1 MTAARYSIGLC
12 SLVFLAHTAMAD
24 PFVESISPPVL
35 EVGKVTRITL
45 VGREL
50 VNAEGLWFSV
60 PGLSAKPIESGAE
73 RAVFDVTAAK
83 TAPVGVAGLR
93 IATRNGL
100 GNACL
105 ILVDDLP
112 VRSRGD
118 GENPVKLTLPTAVWG
133 TLRDATLDRYTIEVT
148 AGATLSFEAV
158 ANRLGKDSDPLIIIR
173 NSAGKVVA
181 ERDNDPGLYFDCRF
195 SHTFEKAGA
204 HTVEIR
210 DARFQGNEHHKYV
223 LRIGKFPA
231 LRVATAPAKGN
242 GAPGLAFSVLKGDEG
257 SAWVPEWTSGLP
269 VTVAPSPW
277 STDARRVGNSSP
289 RSIRKPFST
298 IEPLLMGHGLQ
309 AMPATVP
316 GELLGGIAQ
325 PAWKPAF
332 ALKLTKGQKI
342 YVRGEAKSL
351 NSPADPEIIVLDR
364 TGREQ
369 RRTGDADVELPFDY
383 TAPNDGEYR
392 LVVRDRQHDGGPDFA
407 VRLAVRS
414 DSFPPKLTA
423 EVEGLTVPQGS
434 YQPVPILVTRFG
446 TTGPIKLSLRGA
458 PPGLKLTPSEIGE
471 KENAVVCKLEA
482 DGTASLALHTIQI
495 IAEAGTESVI
505 VTTQPLIDKKKQNV
519 DLIPIALRDDQRRLP
534 PSVADRFAVFIT
546 PPAPFTFELPQA
558 LVTLPRYQKAPIPTA
573 TMRIAGFDGPIR
585 FEARGGQ
592 LADKNE
598 GRTRVY
604 AEFPDATTKQPN
616 GSGMA
621 VSKILSNTVKARIDV
636 SATGTHSG
644 RQVTLI
650 RTFELDLVSAFK
662 ITPES
667 PKLMLAPGETGT
679 VRLLVERVPSFDGP
693 VLLHLNPQ
701 DGLQFEE
708 SVQVAKGQKIV
719 EIKVVASATAGD
731 RRGNLQINASATVD
745 GYEEEVRVPNVEIEV
760 KAVVPKKDK

>member
-1 MTAARYSIGLC
+1 MTAIR
-12 SLVFLAHTAMAD
+12 SLLGAFAFALLAQFASAD

-35 EVGKVTRITL
+35 EIAKVTRITL
-45 VGREL
+45 VGKEL
-50 VNAEGLWFSV
+50 ANAEGLWFSV
-60 PGLSAKPIESGAE
+60 PGLTAKPIESGAE
-73 RAVFDVTAAK
+73 RAVFDVTTAK

-100 GNACL
+100 GNTCL
-105 ILVDDLP
+105 FLIDDLP
-112 VRSRGD
+112 VRPRGD
-118 GENPVKLTLPTAVWG
+118 GENPAKLSLPTAVWG
-133 TLRDATLDRYTIEVT
+133 TLREATLDRYSIDVV
-148 AGATLSFEAV
+148 AGATLTFEAV
-158 ANRLGKDSDPLIIIR
+158 ANRLGKDSDPLIVIR

-195 SHTFEKAGA
+195 AHTFEKAGT

-210 DARFQGNEHHKYV
+210 DARYQGNEHNKYV

-231 LRVATAPAKGN
+231 MQVATSPGK
-242 GAPGLAFSVLKGDEG
+242 GAPGLAFGVVKGEEG
-257 SAWVPEWTSGLP
+257 SAWVPEWTSALP
-269 VTVAPSPW
+269 SIVAPTPW
-277 STDARRVGNSSP
+277 SFDSRRVGNSSS
-289 RSIRKPFST
+289 RSIRRPFSVL
-298 IEPLLMGHGLQ
+298 EPLLINSGLQ

-316 GELLGGIAQ
+316 GELLGVIAQ
-325 PAWKPAF
+325 PGWMPAF
-332 ALKLTKGQKI
+332 AIRLTKGQKV

-351 NSPADPEIIVLDR
+351 NSPADAEIIVLDR

-369 RRTGDADVELPFDY
+369 RRTGDSDVELPFDT

-407 VRLAVRS
+407 VRLSVRN
-414 DSFPPKLTA
+414 DPFPPKLIA
-423 EVEGLTVPQGS
+423 DVEGLTIPQGS

-446 TTGPIKLSLRGA
+446 TPTPIKLSLRGA

-471 KENAVVCKLEA
+471 KETSVVCRLEA
-482 DGTASLALHTIQI
+482 DGMAAPGLHTVQI
-495 IAEAGTESVI
+495 VAEAGTESVL
-505 VTTQPLIDKKKQNV
+505 VTTQPLIDKRKINV
-519 DLIPIALRDDQRRLP
+519 DLIPIALREDQRRLP
-534 PSVADRFAVFIT
+534 PSVADRFAVFVT

-558 LVTLPRYQKAPIPTA
+558 LVTLPRYQKAPISTA
-573 TMRIAGFDGPIR
+573 TTRSAGFEGPIR

-604 AEFPDATTKQPN
+604 AEFPEATAKQPN
-616 GSGMA
+616 VSGTAM
-621 VSKILSNTVKARIDV
+621 SKILSNTAKARIDV

-662 ITPES
+662 IAPEAT
-667 PKLMLAPGETGT
+667 KLMLAPGETGT
-679 VRLLVERVPSFDGP
+679 VRLLLDRVPSFDGP

-708 SVQVAKGQKIV
+708 TVQVAKGQKSV
-719 EIKVVASATAGD
+719 EIKVVASATAAD

-760 KAVVPKKDK
+760 KAPKK

>member
-1 MTAARYSIGLC
+1 MTAIRTLLGTLTFAL
-12 SLVFLAHTAMAD
+12 LAQAAAAD

-45 VGREL
+45 AGREL
-50 VNAEGLWFSV
+50 ANAEGLWFSV
-60 PGLSAKPIESGAE
+60 LGLSAKPIESGAE
-73 RAVFDVTAAK
+73 RAVFDVTTAK

-105 ILVDDLP
+105 FLIDDLP
-112 VRSRGD
+112 VRPRGD
-118 GENPVKLTLPTAVWG
+118 GENPVKLALPVSTWG
-133 TLRDATLDRYTIEVT
+133 TLREATLDRYSIEVA

-158 ANRLGKDSDPLIIIR
+158 ANRFGKDSDPLITIR
-173 NSAGKVVA
+173 DPAGKVVA
-181 ERDNDPGLYFDCRF
+181 ERDNDSGLYFDCRF
-195 SHTFEKAGA
+195 AHTFEKAGS

-210 DARFQGNEHHKYV
+210 DARYQGNEHHKYV

-231 LRVATAPAKGN
+231 VRVATKPAKSGV
-242 GAPGLAFSVLKGDEG
+242 PGLSFGVLKDEEG
-257 SAWVPEWTSGLP
+257 SAWVPEWTSSLP
-269 VTVAPSPW
+269 TTVAPSPW
-277 STDARRVGNSSP
+277 SIDSRRVGNSSSH
-289 RSIRKPFST
+289 SIRRPFSML
-298 IEPLLMGHGLQ
+298 EPLLVNCGLQ
-309 AMPATVP
+309 AMPASVP
-316 GELLGGIAQ
+316 GELLGVIAQ
-325 PAWKPAF
+325 PGWRPAF

-342 YVRGEAKSL
+342 HVRGEAKSL
-351 NSPADPEIIVLDR
+351 NSPADAEVVVLDR

-369 RRTGDADVELPFDY
+369 RRTGDSDLELPFDY

-392 LVVRDRQHDGGPDFA
+392 LVLRDRQHDGGPDFT
-407 VRLAVRS
+407 VRLTVRS
-414 DSFPPKLTA
+414 DPFPPKLVA
-423 EVEGLTVPQGS
+423 DVEGLTVPQGS

-446 TTGPIKLSLRGA
+446 TIGPIKLTLRGA
-458 PPGLKLTPSEIGE
+458 AAGLKLTPSEIGE
-471 KENAVVCKLEA
+471 KETAVVCKLEA
-482 DGTASLALHTIQI
+482 DGAAALGLHTVQI
-495 IAEAGTESVI
+495 VAESGTESVI

-534 PSVADRFAVFIT
+534 PSVADRFAVFVT
-546 PPAPFTFELPQA
+546 PPAPFTFELPQT
-558 LVTLPRYQKAPIPTA
+558 LVTLPRYQKSPIATA
-573 TMRIAGFDGPIR
+573 TTRTAGFDGPIH

-604 AEFPDATTKQPN
+604 AEFPDATAKQPN
-616 GSGMA
+616 VGGVA
-621 VSKILSNTVKARIDV
+621 VSKILSNTAKARIDV

-662 ITPES
+662 ITPDA

-679 VRLLVERVPSFDGP
+679 VRLTIDRVPSFDGP

-708 SVQVAKGQKIV
+708 TVRVAKEQKIV
-719 EIKVVASATAGD
+719 EIKVVASAAAGD
-731 RRGNLQINASATVD
+731 RRGNLQIEARATVD

-760 KAVVPKKDK
+760 KTPKK